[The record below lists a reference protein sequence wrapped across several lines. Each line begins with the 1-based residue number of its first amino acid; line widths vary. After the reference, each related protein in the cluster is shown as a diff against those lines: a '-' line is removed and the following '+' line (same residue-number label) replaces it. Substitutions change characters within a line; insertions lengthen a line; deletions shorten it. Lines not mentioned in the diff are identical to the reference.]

1 MSPGWESTLCGD
13 SPDSQNLEW
22 LLGEVEALQLYGSRS
37 SVGPWSMQESESQLL
52 LRAYFVITGRLI
64 DWQETK
70 WMKHFSSADM
80 VIEDVHSQICR
91 TWLPRCQ
98 CSILR
103 SSHDFFPSQGF
114 SNLRRMMDC
123 RSTKPDARK
132 RLPLLQSNVR
142 AKVRVREESK
152 TKTSVLVAR
161 NCSSLPIL

>member
-22 LLGEVEALQLYGSRS
+22 LLGEVEALQLCGSRS

-52 LRAYFVITGRLI
+52 LRAYFVITGHLI

-91 TWLPRCQ
+91 TWLSRCQ

-103 SSHDFFPSQGF
+103 STHDSF
-114 SNLRRMMDC
+114 LRRDFRTCEGWWIVGQTNRMLVKDC
-123 RSTKPDARK
+123 LCYNLT
-132 RLPLLQSNVR
+132 VR
-142 AKVRVREESK
+142 AKVRVRNRK
-152 TKTSVLVAR
+152 QKR
-161 NCSSLPIL
+161 RCW